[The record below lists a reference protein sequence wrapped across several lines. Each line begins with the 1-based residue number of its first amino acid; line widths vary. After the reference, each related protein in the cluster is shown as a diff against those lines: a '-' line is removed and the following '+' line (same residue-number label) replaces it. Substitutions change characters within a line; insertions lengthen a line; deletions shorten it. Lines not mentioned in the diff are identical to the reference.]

1 VAHGATLSRLLL
13 LGLAASRANERA
25 ERLRRAQNH
34 RVVVEQA
41 KGMLMERDRLLPSQ
55 AFQLLR
61 TWARISHRRIAD
73 VAADVIADR
82 STDRPQGG
90 D

>member
-1 VAHGATLSRLLL
+1 MLR
-13 LGLAASRANERA
+13 LGLAAGRSQERA
-25 ERLRRAQNH
+25 ERLRRTQNN

-41 KGMLMERDRLLPSQ
+41 KGMLMERDRLLPAQ

-82 STDRPQGG
+82 SRDRPRR
-90 D
+90 DED